1 MSFVLSQARLQ
12 EESIQ
17 KHLGSSYSLPDIWP
31 TSDNETQNNKIRN
44 TLRDGSPG
52 KLRDIRAF
60 MNPRVFDAIL
70 ATIKTSNSSFGKIVS
85 VIF

>member
-1 MSFVLSQARLQ
+1 MSFVLLQARLQ

-31 TSDNETQNNKIRN
+31 TSDNETQNNKIGN

-60 MNPRVFDAIL
+60 INPRVFDAIL
-70 ATIKTSNSSFGKIVS
+70 ATIKTSNSSFGKIVC